1 MNKIHP
7 TAIVDPSCSLHES
20 VEIGPYSVVG
30 PDVELGPNCVLNA
43 HAVIKGPSK
52 FGSDNSFFSFCVIGE
67 DTPDLKFK
75 GEKATL
81 EVGSNNT
88 FREFSKVHR
97 GTAADLGY
105 TKIGNNNLVMPG
117 VMIAHDCVLGDDNI
131 LVDNCALA
139 GHVKIGDHVTLGGYT
154 LVHQFCQLG
163 SYSFTGMGSHVTM
176 DVPAFIRVAGNP
188 TKQAGVNS
196 VGMERKAFSKDQIAN
211 IKKAYKIF
219 YRENLRVEDAVERI
233 KAECDLDTH
242 INLFLDSIHSSTR
255 GILR

>member
-1 MNKIHP
+1 
-7 TAIVDPSCSLHES
+7 
-20 VEIGPYSVVG
+20 
-30 PDVELGPNCVLNA
+30 
-43 HAVIKGPSK
+43 
-52 FGSDNSFFSFCVIGE
+52 
-67 DTPDLKFK
+67 
-75 GEKATL
+75 
-81 EVGSNNT
+81 
-88 FREFSKVHR
+88 
-97 GTAADLGY
+97 
-105 TKIGNNNLVMPG
+105 
-117 VMIAHDCVLGDDNI
+117 MIAHDCVLGDDNI

-163 SYSFTGMGSHVTM
+163 SYSFTGMGAHVTM